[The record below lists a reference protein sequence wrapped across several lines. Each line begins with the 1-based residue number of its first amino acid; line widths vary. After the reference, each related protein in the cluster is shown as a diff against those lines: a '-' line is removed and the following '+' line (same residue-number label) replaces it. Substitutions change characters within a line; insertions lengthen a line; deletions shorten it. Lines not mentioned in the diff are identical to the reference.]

1 MSRFRTLIPLI
12 CILMAAFL
20 PTADA
25 RGETSLKLPDFAY
38 PKTVEADATKA
49 LAQADAAAGD
59 SGPTR
64 LRALLELCAAQQTI
78 DANSTF
84 SQPALI
90 AQQLAKPGLSNASK
104 AMLLSLEANILDKIY
119 SRESYKYNR
128 VTAPLEPYPADIS
141 EWSGEQFRSRVMA
154 LLDSA
159 AVLADAT
166 PLSVF
171 AASIEYSPEALTYL
185 PTVSDF
191 IRYRRALMC
200 SDFARYKQ
208 PEYTALK
215 KQICEE
221 GIKTSKTASA
231 PFFYWSVELALIP
244 QMDFHKCYDT
254 LNELYSTYDSVEAA
268 RYVLAAIC
276 DKSIVASLL
285 NPNSPLTD
293 FRRNEALAKAIKTS
307 LASFPK
313 WYDNASLSNKLADI
327 TRARASAKVP
337 RMVAPGVP
345 FDVVVSYCYA
355 KSVKINMYKVADNT
369 YVRSAKL
376 AGMTPA
382 ASVTVTPDKAF
393 GSATS
398 SMMLNTP
405 GTYAIQVS
413 ADGNTSGS
421 MITNVYVAP
430 ILGIA
435 VNGCKQG
442 AAIAV
447 DFITGAPL
455 KDVTVNSVRRYQ
467 KSTPKALGRTDAK
480 GILTIPT
487 LPGSYDNC
495 LTFRYKGINY
505 TFDNNVKLDTFRP
518 VNDSTTKYNV
528 VILTDRALY
537 HPGETIEWAVVAGAK
552 MPRAAKGS
560 ILTDKE
566 LTVKLFDAN
575 GEQVD
580 TCKVTTD
587 ALGRAYGSFTTK
599 KGTLTG
605 SYSIRAIYLDNTFY
619 QNITVSD
626 FKAPVFEVIVDS
638 VKRDAPTQGAV
649 TLIGTARTYSG
660 MPVADATV
668 NVTVN
673 GAQRWR
679 WFAPA
684 TELGTVETTTD
695 SEGHFTAVIPANILK
710 FDEYNNPYTDFVATV
725 DVTTTTAETASSR
738 RTFTTGKPYT
748 LDINRN
754 EGYVNI
760 DRPFSLLVEA
770 YDANGAKGTIAYT
783 WQLTD
788 SKHTK
793 GLPSGVAR
801 TGEAVNLDLAALP
814 IGKYTFKIAAA
825 DTTLANAIELQE
837 LSFYSIRRNEA
848 PESIEGIFLPE
859 KTVEVDGHSTKVLVG
874 TNAEKLYIYAIVR
887 DYDTLRPIKLSEIK
901 RGFSTVKI
909 ELPDSIEKT
918 EVRLVAAL
926 DGSVYVQ
933 TVNLRRAKSETTE
946 FRAESFRD
954 KLTPGAKETW
964 RFRLATGKEGLADA
978 GVIATMYNKAL
989 DALETGSW
997 AHKYAFAFY
1006 TPNYLISLNY
1016 PYGGSCTAS
1025 FSEPVRYA
1033 DTYNMQWPEYMFS
1046 SQAPWGNARV
1056 TMKSMARANY
1066 ASGSLPTQDLL
1077 IVEDA
1082 KEEAAEF
1089 DMTEADPLIVPAYGV
1104 IEKDEEPNDAEYREA
1119 EVLQA
1124 FWKPSLIT
1132 DADGNVDIVFTVPNA
1147 NATWQLK
1154 TFGWNS
1160 RLETATYMAT
1170 ALANRPV
1177 MVQPNLPRFL
1187 RQGDKATVLATVYNN
1202 SDETQAVTSTV
1213 EIFDIESGKVIDT
1226 VLQSD
1231 TIAAMASATVAMNL
1245 SAPLDAAAIG
1255 YRIRTS
1261 TGEYSDGEQSAIPV
1275 LSSAATVVESTEFYL
1290 NAEDSKPFEF
1300 TVKTP
1305 ADATVTLQYCQ
1316 NPIWTIVKAMRG
1328 IAAGESLTASGIVS
1342 HLFSAMA
1349 AKHITTTNPN
1359 IAKAIKEWSDNPD
1372 EEALT
1377 SMLERNADLKLL
1389 MLDQTPWVQA
1399 AKSNTSRMAAL
1410 AQLLDPEAADKA
1422 IADGITRLSAMQNAD
1437 GGFRWGSW
1445 SNESSAWTT
1454 ENVLITLGIA
1464 HSLGIPVA
1472 SVDAMA
1478 RKAFAYLQAEA
1489 CKPKRPAT
1497 DRSLALV
1504 AAYFPD
1510 FRQSVAAS
1518 KIVRATVAD
1527 IAANWK
1533 KDATIDKAYD
1543 IIILKAN
1550 ARPAEAATV
1559 LESVRQFAVD
1569 KPGTGLCFPNVSDM
1583 RSYAT
1588 ILQAYTLM
1596 GAPKAEIDAM
1606 RQWVTVQA
1614 QALDDLGAVNPDYI
1628 VAAMLF
1634 TGSDWTSV
1642 PAQQSV
1648 SIDGKPLDIARQES
1662 AAGYFS
1668 QQLEPTGKKMTITVT
1683 PNGVT
1688 PSYGSVT
1695 SISKSPA
1702 ATVKAR
1708 PGKDLSIEKRF
1719 LAERDG
1725 VWVETDRFTTGER
1738 VRVQLTVKAKRNLEY
1753 VSITD
1758 ERAASFAPVDQ
1769 LPGFVWDGALGF
1781 YRENLDASTR
1791 LFISYLPQGT
1801 YHISYDMT
1809 AAVAGEFISGIAT
1822 LQSQYAPE
1830 LTAHSAGNI
1839 IMVE

>member
-1 MSRFRTLIPLI
+1 
-12 CILMAAFL
+12 MAAFL

-119 SRESYKYNR
+119 SRKSYKYNR

-200 SDFARYKQ
+200 SDFARYNQ

-221 GIKTSKTASA
+221 GIKASKTASA
-231 PFFYWSVELALIP
+231 PFFYWSVERIQLKNDYQQRYDALR
-244 QMDFHKCYDT
+244 
-254 LNELYSTYDSVEAA
+254 ELYSTYDSVEAA
-268 RYVLAAIC
+268 RYVLASMC
-276 DKSIVASLL
+276 ELSSASA
-285 NPNSPLTD
+285 LTAD
-293 FRRNEALAKAIKTS
+293 SDGSEFRRNEVFAKVLRAS
-307 LASFPK
+307 LAAFPK
-313 WYDNASLSNKLADI
+313 WYGNALLSNELADI
-327 TRARASAKVP
+327 TRSRASAEAAD
-337 RMVAPGVP
+337 MVAPAIP
-345 FDVVVSYCYA
+345 FDVKIRYQYA
-355 KSVKINMYKVADNT
+355 KTVKVALYKVSANT
-369 YVRSAKL
+369 NVNPAKL
-376 AGMTPA
+376 AGSTPA
-382 ASVTVTPDKAF
+382 AQAEVTPDNDCGVTTSQLCINKPGIYAMLVSVD
-393 GSATS
+393 GKTSASYMQTIHV
-398 SMMLNTP
+398 TP
-405 GTYAIQVS
+405 L
-413 ADGNTSGS
+413 
-421 MITNVYVAP
+421 
-430 ILGIA
+430 LGITI
-435 VNGCKQG
+435 NGCKQG
-442 AAIAV
+442 AALALE
-447 DFITGAPL
+447 FSTGAPL
-455 KDVTVNSVRRYQ
+455 KGVDVIGIQNYPK
-467 KSTPKALGRTDAK
+467 KSSKAFGKTDSK
-480 GILTIPT
+480 GIASYNATDIEGYYNMT
-487 LPGSYDNC
+487 LRYNGTSYS
-495 LTFRYKGINY
+495 FRNSLAFNGYHS
-505 TFDNNVKLDTFRP
+505 
-518 VNDSTTKYNV
+518 VNDSTERNSII
-528 VILTDRALY
+528 ILTDRNLY
-537 HPGETIEWAVVAGAK
+537 HPGEDIQWAIVAGAK
-552 MPRAAKGS
+552 TGRSTYGEAVA
-560 ILTDKE
+560 DKE
-566 LTVKLFDAN
+566 MVVKLFDTN
-575 GEQVD
+575 GEQID
-580 TCKVTTD
+580 SCKAITD
-587 ALGRAYGSFTTK
+587 KLGRAFGTFTTNK
-599 KGTLTG
+599 NVLTG
-605 SYSIRAIYLDNTFY
+605 SYSIRASY
-619 QNITVSD
+619 QNEVAFSYVTVSD
-626 FKAPVFEVIVDS
+626 FKAPVFEVLVDS
-638 VKRDAPTQGAV
+638 VKRDTPVRGAV
-649 TLIGTARTYSG
+649 SILGTARTYSG
-660 MPVADATV
+660 MPVADASVKIGVRGTY
-668 NVTVN
+668 
-673 GAQRWR
+673 RWR
-679 WFAPA
+679 WFAPPVD
-684 TELGTVETTTD
+684 LGTIDAVTD
-695 SEGHFTAVIPANILK
+695 SDGRFSAVIPASVLSRELDNGSA
-710 FDEYNNPYTDFVATV
+710 FTDFIATV
-725 DVTTTTAETASSR
+725 DVTTTTAETASTSKI
-738 RTFTTGKPYT
+738 FTTGKPYSLSANFAT
-748 LDINRN
+748 RNVNLDKP
-754 EGYVNI
+754 Y
-760 DRPFSLLVEA
+760 SLLVDA
-770 YDANGAKGTIAYT
+770 YDGNGSKGIIAYT

-788 SKHTK
+788 KAKSK
-793 GLPSGVAR
+793 GLPSGVAH
-801 TGEAVNLDLAALP
+801 TGESVSIDLTGLAA
-814 IGKYTFKIAAA
+814 GEYTFEFVAA
-825 DTTLANAIELQE
+825 DTTLAKSFTSPELE
-837 LSFYSIRRNEA
+837 MYSIRHNDVPQGIKGFFM
-848 PESIEGIFLPE
+848 PES
-859 KTVEVDGHSTKVLVG
+859 TSAVDGHTAKVMVG
-874 TNAEKLYIYAIVR
+874 TNAEKLYLYTLVR
-887 DYDTLRPIKLSEIK
+887 DYNVLLPARMHELK

-909 ELPDSIEKT
+909 ELPDSIDNT
-918 EVRLVAAL
+918 EVRLIAVLAGRVYEKSVTLRKAKAA
-926 DGSVYVQ
+926 
-933 TVNLRRAKSETTE
+933 TPE
-946 FRAESFRD
+946 FKAESFRD
-954 KLTPGAKETW
+954 KLIPGGRETW
-964 RFRLATGKEGLADA
+964 RFRLSKGKENMAEA

-989 DALETGSW
+989 DALQEGSW
-997 AHKYAFAFY
+997 ANGFSFY
-1006 TPNYLISLNY
+1006 IPGYNLNLRYPTPNTMI
-1016 PYGGSCTAS
+1016 GSY
-1025 FSEPVRYA
+1025 SEPIRFA
-1033 DTYNMQWPEYMFS
+1033 DTYNMMWPQYMFANQYS
-1046 SQAPWGNARV
+1046 YDKTRV

-1066 ASGSLPTQDLL
+1066 NSSAPIVEDLL
-1077 IVEDA
+1077 IVKDDA
-1082 KEEAAEF
+1082 EEELAPEAAAGAI
-1089 DMTEADPLIVPAYGV
+1089 DADGNADGNADSNADSNASV
-1104 IEKDEEPNDAEYREA
+1104 EYREA

-1550 ARPAEAATV
+1550 ARPAEAAAV

-1702 ATVKAR
+1702 TTVKAR

>member
-1 MSRFRTLIPLI
+1 MSRIHRFISLLSIFMALIFG
-12 CILMAAFL
+12 A
-20 PTADA
+20 
-25 RGETSLKLPDFAY
+25 GEASGQTSIKLPDFAY

-49 LAQADAAAGD
+49 LARADAASGD
-59 SGPTR
+59 SGPAR
-64 LRALLELCAAQQTI
+64 LRALLELCAAQRTI
-78 DANSTF
+78 DIASLFT
-84 SQPALI
+84 QPALVE
-90 AQQLAKPGLSNASK
+90 QQLAKPGLSNASK
-104 AMLLSLEANILDKIY
+104 AMLLSLEANILGNIY
-119 SRESYKYNR
+119 TRESYKYNR
-128 VTAPLEPYPADIS
+128 VTAPLEPYPTDIS
-141 EWSGEQFRSRVMA
+141 EWSGEQFRTRVMA

-159 AVLADAT
+159 AVFADAT
-166 PLSVF
+166 PLSHF
-171 AASIEYSPEALTYL
+171 AASIEYSLEALTYI
-185 PTVSDF
+185 PTVADF
-191 IRYRRALMC
+191 IRYRRAQTC
-200 SDFARYKQ
+200 ESFARANRNSNYQAMRK
-208 PEYTALK
+208 A
-215 KQICEE
+215 ICEE
-221 GIKTSKTASA
+221 GVKASKTASG
-231 PFFYWSVELALIP
+231 PFFYWSVELALMQ
-244 QMDFHKCYDT
+244 QMDFQKCYDT
-254 LNELYSTYDSVEAA
+254 LNELYSTYDNVEAA

-276 DKSIVASLL
+276 DKTIVASLL
-285 NPNSPLTD
+285 EPNSRLTD
-293 FRRNEALAKAIKTS
+293 FQRNEALAKEIKTS

-313 WYDNASLSNKLADI
+313 WYDNAILSNKLADI
-327 TRARASAKVP
+327 TRARSTAEVP
-337 RMVAPGVP
+337 RMVAPGLP
-345 FDVVVSYCYA
+345 FDVKVSYCYA
-355 KSVKINMYKVADNT
+355 KSVKINMYKVAANT
-369 YVRSAKL
+369 NVTTAKL

-382 ASVTVTPDKAF
+382 ASITVTPDKDF

-398 SMMLNTP
+398 SMTITTP

-421 MITNVYVAP
+421 TITNVYVTP
-430 ILGIA
+430 MLGIA

-442 AAIAV
+442 AALTV
-447 DFITGAPL
+447 DFTTGAPL

-487 LPGSYDNC
+487 LPENYDNC

-505 TFDNNVKLDTFRP
+505 TFGNNVNIDTFRP
-518 VNDSTTKYNV
+518 VNDSTTRYNA

-552 MPRAAKGS
+552 VPRAAQGS
-560 ILTDKE
+560 VLADKE
-566 LTVKLFDAN
+566 ITVKLFDTN

-605 SYSIRAIYLDNTFY
+605 SYSIRATYLDNTFY

-626 FKAPVFEVIVDS
+626 FKAPVFEVVVDS

-649 TLIGTARTYSG
+649 TLAGTARTYSG

-673 GAQRWR
+673 GAERWR

-695 SEGHFTAVIPANILK
+695 SEGRFTAVIPADILK

-725 DVTTTTAETASSR
+725 DVTTTTAETASTR

-748 LDINRN
+748 LDITRT
-754 EGYVNI
+754 EGYINI
-760 DRPFSLLVEA
+760 DKPFSLLVEA
-770 YDANGAKGTIAYT
+770 YDANGAKGAIAYT

-825 DTTLANAIELQE
+825 DTTLAQAIELQD

-859 KTVEVDGHSTKVLVG
+859 KTVEVDGHTTKVLVG

-909 ELPDSIEKT
+909 ELPDSIDKT
-918 EVRLVAAL
+918 EVRLVAAINGKFYEQGVVL
-926 DGSVYVQ
+926 S
-933 TVNLRRAKSETTE
+933 RPKSKTTE

-997 AHKYAFAFY
+997 ADKYAFAFY

-1016 PYGGSCTAS
+1016 PYGGSCTAR
-1025 FSEPVRYA
+1025 FSEPIRNA
-1033 DTYNMQWPEYMFS
+1033 DPYNMQWPEYMFS
-1046 SQAPWGNARV
+1046 SQAPWGAPRML
-1056 TMKSMARANY
+1056 MKSMARAAVTAGAAVDMN
-1066 ASGSLPTQDLL
+1066 AT
-1077 IVEDA
+1077 VEEVAVFD
-1082 KEEAAEF
+1082 EA
-1089 DMTEADPLIVPAYGV
+1089 EADPMIVTAYGV
-1104 IEKDEEPNDAEYREA
+1104 IEKDEEPNDAEYRDS

-1124 FWKPSLIT
+1124 LWQPALLT

-1154 TFGWNS
+1154 TFGWTRN
-1160 RLETATYMAT
+1160 LANATYMAT

-1202 SDETQAVTSTV
+1202 SDEAQSVTSTV
-1213 EIFDIESGKVIDT
+1213 EIFDIESGKVISTYAQTD
-1226 VLQSD
+1226 S
-1231 TIAAMASATVAMNL
+1231 IAPMASATVGMSL
-1245 SAPLDAAAIG
+1245 TAPTDAASIG
-1255 YRIRTS
+1255 YRVRAT
-1261 TGEYSDGEQSAIPV
+1261 TGEFADGEQSAIPV
-1275 LSSAATVVESTEFYL
+1275 LSSAATVIESTEFYL
-1290 NAEDSKPFEF
+1290 NPADSKPFEF
-1300 TVKTP
+1300 TVKTS
-1305 ADATVTLQYCQ
+1305 AEATVSLQYCQ
-1316 NPIWTIVKAMRG
+1316 NPIWTIVRAMRG
-1328 IAAGESLTASGIVS
+1328 IASGESLTSTGIVS
-1342 HLFSAMA
+1342 HLFSALA
-1349 AKHITTTNPN
+1349 AKHITAGNPD
-1359 IAKAIKEWSDNPD
+1359 IAKAIKTWSENPS

-1377 SMLERNADLKLL
+1377 SMLERNEDLKKL

-1399 AKSNTSRMAAL
+1399 AKSNSARMAAL
-1410 AQLLDPEAADKA
+1410 AQLLDPAKADKA
-1422 IADGITRLSAMQNAD
+1422 IADGIAALGKMQNGD
-1437 GGFRWGSW
+1437 GAFRWGSW
-1445 SNESSAWTT
+1445 GNESSEWAT
-1454 ENVLITLGIA
+1454 ETVLTTLGIA
-1464 HSLGIPVA
+1464 RSLGMDCTA
-1472 SVDAMA
+1472 ADAML
-1478 RKAFAYLQAEA
+1478 RKAYTYLQAQA
-1489 CKPKRPAT
+1489 TQPKCPAT
-1497 DRSLALV
+1497 DRGLTLIAS
-1504 AAYFPD
+1504 YFPD
-1510 FRQSVAAS
+1510 YSLSVAAS

-1533 KDATIDKAYD
+1533 KDGTTAKAYD

-1550 ARPAEAATV
+1550 GRAAQAADI
-1559 LESVRQFAVD
+1559 LASVRQFAVE
-1569 KPGTGLCFPNVSDM
+1569 KPGMGLCFPNVGDM

-1588 ILQAYTLM
+1588 ILQAYAAM
-1596 GAPKAEIDAM
+1596 DAPATEIDAM

-1614 QALDDLGAVNPDYI
+1614 QALDDLAAVNPDYI
-1628 VAAMLF
+1628 VAAMLL

-1642 PAQQSV
+1642 PVSQSV
-1648 SIDGKPLDIARQES
+1648 SVDGRPLVITNEES
-1662 AAGYFS
+1662 FAGYFA
-1668 QQLEPTGKKMTITVT
+1668 QQLTPSGKKVTISVA

-1688 PSYGSVT
+1688 PSYGSVI
-1695 SISKSPA
+1695 SISTQPA
-1702 ATVKAR
+1702 TTVKAR
-1708 PGKDLSIEKRF
+1708 PGKDLSIEKRC
-1719 LAERDG
+1719 LVERG
-1725 VWVETDRFTTGER
+1725 GAWVETDRFALGER

-1753 VSITD
+1753 VSIDD
-1758 ERAASFAPVDQ
+1758 ERPAAFAPVDQ

-1791 LFISYLPQGT
+1791 LFIGYLPQGT
-1801 YHISYDMT
+1801 YHITYDMT
-1809 AAVAGEFISGIAT
+1809 AALGGEFISGIAT

-1839 IMVE
+1839 IYVHP